1 MKLIDRIRQVL
12 NRMYLYINTIKYMK
26 PYQILYRIL
35 FQIRHFNVNGIN
47 RSIEIPDK
55 RDSSF
60 ALKEFIYKNN
70 STNNGK
76 SFTFLNLNHSFE
88 ENINWNFSK
97 MPKLWLYNL
106 HYFDFINSKDL
117 SNDIGLSNSLIRR
130 WIYENKNMKG
140 EGWEPYT
147 ISLRIVNWIKW
158 SLNSKKL
165 NEVESASLFQQAFF
179 LSKNIEYHIYGN
191 HLIANAKALMFAG
204 LFFKEHKNNNFKS
217 LGEKLFNLQIQEQ
230 ILEDGAHFEL
240 SPMYHQIIFEDIL
253 DIVNIYQV
261 YEETIPEKWID
272 TAKAMQKWARA
283 MSHPDQGIAFFND
296 AAHKIASS
304 LHDIELYAANLG
316 LKFPQDDFKIRN
328 LEQSGYVIYNSEDV
342 KLIFDCGQIGPDY
355 IPGHGHADLFSIELS
370 IFGKRLIVNGGTSTY
385 EISKKRD
392 FERSSAS
399 HSTVEID
406 GKNSSEVWGGFRVAR
421 RAHPKNVIIENTND
435 QINIS
440 ALNDSFRGY
449 SNERILKIEKNSVK
463 IQDSI
468 DGKFKNAIS
477 RLILHPEVHARKIN
491 DKLIILKLIDKSE
504 EITISSNTDL
514 DIGKTSYSPE
524 FGKTLE
530 TNYIYCRF
538 IDEKLKVTISW

>member
-1 MKLIDRIRQVL
+1 MKLD
-12 NRMYLYINTIKYMK
+12 
-26 PYQILYRIL
+26 QILYRIL
-35 FQIRHFNVNGIN
+35 FAIRKVNIN
-47 RSIEIPDK
+47 KNIETPNI
-55 RDSSF
+55 RGSSF
-60 ALKEFIYKNN
+60 ALKDYIYKNN

-76 SFTFLNLNHSFE
+76 SFTFLNLNYVFE
-88 ENINWNFSK
+88 EKIDWNLSK

-117 SNDIGLSNSLIRR
+117 LNDISLSNNLIRH
-130 WIYENKNMKG
+130 WIYENKSIRG

-147 ISLRIVNWIKW
+147 LSLRIVNWIKW
-158 SLNSKKL
+158 SLTYKKL
-165 NEVESASLFQQAFF
+165 NEEELASLFQQTFF

-204 LFFKEHKNNNFKS
+204 IFFNEHKNNNFKT
-217 LGEKLFNLQIQEQ
+217 LGEELFNSQIKEQ

-253 DIVNIYQV
+253 DIINIYQAF
-261 YEETIPEKWID
+261 EETIPQKWID
-272 TAKAMQKWARA
+272 IAKAMQKWARA

-296 AAHKIASS
+296 AAHKIAPS
-304 LHDIELYAANLG
+304 LSDIESYAARLG
-316 LKFPQDDFKIRN
+316 LEFNEDDFKIRN
-328 LEQSGYVIYNSEDV
+328 LKQSGYVIYNSEDA

-370 IFGKRLIVNGGTSTY
+370 IFRKRLIVNGGTSTY

-392 FERSSAS
+392 FERSSAA

-406 GKNSSEVWGGFRVAR
+406 GKNSSEVWSSFRVAR
-421 RAHPKNVIIENTND
+421 RAYPKNVIIDNSND
-435 QINIS
+435 EINIS

-449 SNERILKIEKNSVK
+449 LNERILKIKKNSLK

-477 RLILHPEVHARKIN
+477 RLILHPEVYARKVN
-491 DKLIILKLIDKSE
+491 DKLIILRFLNQKE
-504 EITISSNTDL
+504 EIRVTSNTAL
-514 DIGKTSYSPE
+514 NIGKTSYSPE
-524 FGKTLE
+524 FGKTIE

-538 IDEKLKVTISW
+538 IEDKLKVNISW

>member
-1 MKLIDRIRQVL
+1 MKLIKKIRKL
-12 NRMYLYINTIKYMK
+12 LKSISLYINTIKYMK
-26 PYQILYRIL
+26 LDQILYRIL
-35 FQIRHFNVNGIN
+35 FAIRKVNIN
-47 RSIEIPDK
+47 KNIEIPNI

-60 ALKEFIYKNN
+60 ALKDYIYNNN

-76 SFTFLNLNHSFE
+76 SFTFLNLNYVFE
-88 ENINWNFSK
+88 EKIDWNLSK

-117 SNDIGLSNSLIRR
+117 LNDISLSNNLIRH
-130 WIYENKNMKG
+130 WIYENKSIRG

-147 ISLRIVNWIKW
+147 LSLRIVNWIKW
-158 SLNSKKL
+158 SLTYKKL
-165 NEVESASLFQQAFF
+165 NEEELASLFQQTFF

-204 LFFKEHKNNNFKS
+204 IFFNEHKNNNFKT
-217 LGEKLFNLQIQEQ
+217 LGEELFNSQIKEQ

-253 DIVNIYQV
+253 DIINIYQAF
-261 YEETIPEKWID
+261 EETIPQKWID
-272 TAKAMQKWARA
+272 IAKAMQKWARA

-296 AAHKIASS
+296 AAHKIAPS
-304 LHDIELYAANLG
+304 LSDIESYAARLG
-316 LKFPQDDFKIRN
+316 LEFNEDDFKIRN
-328 LEQSGYVIYNSEDV
+328 LKQSGYVIYNSEDA

-370 IFGKRLIVNGGTSTY
+370 IFRKRLIVNGGTSTY

-392 FERSSAS
+392 FERSSAA

-406 GKNSSEVWGGFRVAR
+406 GKNSSEVWSSFRVAR
-421 RAHPKNVIIENTND
+421 RAYPKNVIIDNSND
-435 QINIS
+435 EINIS

-449 SNERILKIEKNSVK
+449 LNERILKIKKNSLT

-477 RLILHPEVHARKIN
+477 RLILHPEVYARKVN
-491 DKLIILKLIDKSE
+491 DKLIILRFLNEKE
-504 EITISSNTDL
+504 EIRVTSNTAL
-514 DIGKTSYSPE
+514 NIGKTSYSPE
-524 FGKTLE
+524 FGKTIE

-538 IDEKLKVTISW
+538 IEDKLKVNISW

>member
-1 MKLIDRIRQVL
+1 MKLIKKIRKL
-12 NRMYLYINTIKYMK
+12 LKSISLYINTIKYMK
-26 PYQILYRIL
+26 LDQILYRIL
-35 FQIRHFNVNGIN
+35 FAIRKVNIN
-47 RSIEIPDK
+47 KNIEIPNI

-60 ALKEFIYKNN
+60 ALKDYIYKNN

-76 SFTFLNLNHSFE
+76 SFTFLNLNYVFE
-88 ENINWNFSK
+88 EKIDWNLSK

-117 SNDIGLSNSLIRR
+117 LNDISLSNNLIRH
-130 WIYENKNMKG
+130 WIYENKSIRG

-147 ISLRIVNWIKW
+147 LSLRIVNWIKW
-158 SLNSKKL
+158 SLTYKKL
-165 NEVESASLFQQAFF
+165 NEEELASLFQQTFF

-204 LFFKEHKNNNFKS
+204 IFFNEHKNNNFKT
-217 LGEKLFNLQIQEQ
+217 LGEELFNSQIKEQ

-253 DIVNIYQV
+253 DIINIYQAF
-261 YEETIPEKWID
+261 EETIPQKWID
-272 TAKAMQKWARA
+272 IAKAMQKWARA

-296 AAHKIASS
+296 AAHKIAPS
-304 LHDIELYAANLG
+304 LSDIESYAARLG
-316 LKFPQDDFKIRN
+316 LEFNEDDFKIRN
-328 LEQSGYVIYNSEDV
+328 LKQSGYVIYNSEDA

-370 IFGKRLIVNGGTSTY
+370 IFRKRLIVNGGTSTY

-392 FERSSAS
+392 FERSSAA

-406 GKNSSEVWGGFRVAR
+406 GKNSSEVWSSFRVAR
-421 RAHPKNVIIENTND
+421 RAYPKNVIIDNSND
-435 QINIS
+435 EINIS

-449 SNERILKIEKNSVK
+449 LNERILKIKKNSLK

-468 DGKFKNAIS
+468 EGKFKNAIS
-477 RLILHPEVHARKIN
+477 RLILHPEVYARKVN
-491 DKLIILKLIDKSE
+491 DKLIILRFLNEKE
-504 EITISSNTDL
+504 EIRVTSDTALN
-514 DIGKTSYSPE
+514 IGKTSYSPE
-524 FGKTLE
+524 FGKTIE

-538 IDEKLKVTISW
+538 IEDKLKVNISW